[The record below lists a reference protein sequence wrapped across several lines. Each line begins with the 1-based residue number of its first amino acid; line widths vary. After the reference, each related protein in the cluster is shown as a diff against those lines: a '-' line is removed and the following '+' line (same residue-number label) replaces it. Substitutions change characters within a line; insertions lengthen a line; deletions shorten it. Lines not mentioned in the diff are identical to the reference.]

1 MSIGCVMI
9 RDAAAAKVGANTLSK
24 SPFDYHQY
32 IFTTGS
38 LLSSKE
44 YSWKVALMESKIIT

>member
-1 MSIGCVMI
+1 MI